1 MRVCYTMGMSK
12 PAAAKFVSYARVS
25 TDEQGIEGLGLDAQ
39 THAMRQY
46 VESVGGEMLREF
58 VEVASGNDDDRPK
71 LAEALKLAKRTRAIL
86 LVSKLDRLSRVLAKI
101 AVLMRQGAELRVV
114 DCANAS
120 TLELQIRAVIA
131 EEERRK
137 IGERTRDALAAA
149 KRRGTKLGSA
159 RPGHWAGREDRR
171 ELGQQRATAAAA
183 AARRELRGETYAAA
197 LPMAQRLAAEGAS
210 LRTIAAALNAEGITT
225 PRGASWQA
233 AQVQRLL
240 RAES

>member
-1 MRVCYTMGMSK
+1 MGMSK

>member
-1 MRVCYTMGMSK
+1 MGMSK

-25 TDEQGIEGLGLDAQ
+25 TDEQGKDGLGIDAQ
-39 THAMRQY
+39 SHAMRQY

-71 LAEALKLAKRTRAIL
+71 LAEALKLAKRTGAIL
-86 LVSKLDRLSRVLAKI
+86 LVAKLDRLSRVVAKI
-101 AVLMRQGAELRVV
+101 AGLLRQGAELRVV
-114 DCANAS
+114 ECANAS

-171 ELGQQRATAAAA
+171 KLGQQRATEAAA
-183 AARRELRGETYAAA
+183 AARRELRSETYAAA

-210 LRTIAAALNAEGITT
+210 LRTIAAELNAEGITT